1 MQHTTRSAGGR
12 TGAIVSTLATLAL
25 IATAPLARAA
35 EESTKTPAPFAV
47 LEPLIGEW
55 DVGPESGGT
64 SFVERFSWGPNR
76 GYMRFSASLI
86 TKSGGEHL
94 HLDGVILWNATTRR
108 FDYLL
113 VVEPGSLTQE
123 RGEIFRNDAGEIIR
137 EVFLTGADGS
147 TGIFRQTFRPLEGG
161 KYAVSLLRQTGENWA
176 ATFPGSDRL
185 LMVPRA
191 G

>member
-1 MQHTTRSAGGR
+1 MA
-12 TGAIVSTLATLAL
+12 LAALAL
-25 IATAPLARAA
+25 LVTGTGARAA
-35 EESTKTPAPFAV
+35 EEFARTPAPFAV

-86 TKSGGEHL
+86 TKSGEEHL

-113 VVEPGSLTQE
+113 AVEPGSLTQE
-123 RGEIFRNDAGEIIR
+123 RGEFYRNEAGEIIR
-137 EVFLTGADGS
+137 EVFLTAADGS
-147 TGIFRQTFRPLEGG
+147 TGVFRQTFRPLEGG
-161 KYAVSLLRQTGENWA
+161 KYAVSLLRQTGENWT

>member
-1 MQHTTRSAGGR
+1 MQEAKRSGPGLMRVLVTAWLALFAGGHVA
-12 TGAIVSTLATLAL
+12 GASAD
-25 IATAPLARAA
+25 AA
-35 EESTKTPAPFAV
+35 VTPAPFTL
-47 LEPLIGEW
+47 LEPLIGDW

-76 GYMRFSASLI
+76 GYVRFSASLI
-86 TKSGGEHL
+86 TQTGGEHL
-94 HLDGVILWNATTRR
+94 HLDGVILWNAATRR

-113 VVEPGSLTQE
+113 AVEPGSLTQE
-123 RGEIFRNDAGEIIR
+123 RGEIFSNDSGEIIR

-147 TGIFRQTFRPLEGG
+147 NGIFRQTFRPLEGG
-161 KYAVSLLRQTGENWA
+161 KFSISLLRKTGDSWS

-185 LMVPRA
+185 LMVPRE